1 LSLCGGRASDRVC
14 AAEDDDGQQPA
25 DEANMFVLSW
35 DRFNPA
41 GVDPTG
47 PEVKIAWRVRWM
59 VDVQRLLVVYVPD
72 VRAPSTP
79 SIHPSTTHSGPTTT
93 NP

>member
-1 LSLCGGRASDRVC
+1 
-14 AAEDDDGQQPA
+14 
-25 DEANMFVLSW
+25 MFVLSW

-72 VRAPSTP
+72 VRAPSTTPIIRTVLTSP
-79 SIHPSTTHSGPTTT
+79 SIVHTCVRVRWCGTC
-93 NP
+93 